1 MIEKGNNQPSKSE
14 DCFPLMVVMELNLS
28 TNNILF
34 IDVLEKDIRYAIST
48 GTKKSF
54 SLGLSIAKM
63 TLCRALVQA
72 T

>member
-34 IDVLEKDIRYAIST
+34 IDVLEKDIRYAIS
-48 GTKKSF
+48 KLQRIVLSF
-54 SLGLSIAKM
+54 EI
-63 TLCRALVQA
+63 CRLV
-72 T
+72 